1 MGESAFSSTYAES
14 RVRFIKEAEA
24 AGAEIITYRL
34 NGTYDDDLAI
44 DVALLGPEGAPT
56 VVISSGVHGVE
67 GFPGAAIQLALLQS
81 IVGRDPDH
89 TVRYV
94 LIHSVNPFG
103 FAYLRRFNE
112 DNVDLNR
119 NFLSDPAAYA
129 GAPAG
134 YRKLDRFLNPPTP
147 PSRLEFY
154 RTKAVWNLLRYGRQ
168 AIKQSVA
175 AGQYEFPKGIFFG
188 GSEPCQSTE
197 IIRDN
202 CDAWIGK
209 SEEVVHLDFHTGL
222 GPYGTCKLLLSDSR
236 DSEQFT
242 WYASVFGEKDV
253 EPLQI
258 AGEETTTAYD
268 ASGVFGEWMKQRFA
282 SINYRFATPEFGTYG
297 VVRVLGALRAENRA
311 FHYCSANSSDFVRA
325 KAELLE
331 CFCPADTVW
340 RDRVVETGL
349 DIVSKATEAIRG

>member
-1 MGESAFSSTYAES
+1 MGASAFSSTYAEA
-14 RVRFIKEAEA
+14 RERFLKAAEA
-24 AGAEIITYRL
+24 AGAEIFTYCL
-34 NGTYDDDLAI
+34 SGNYEDDLAL
-44 DVALLGPEGAPT
+44 DVALLGPDAAPT

-67 GFPGAAIQLALLQS
+67 GFPGSAIQLALLQS
-81 IVGRDPDH
+81 LTAQNSEN

-94 LIHSVNPFG
+94 LIHAVNPFG
-103 FAYLRRFNE
+103 FANLRRFNE

-119 NFLSDPAAYA
+119 NFPGTSAAYA

-134 YRKLDRFLNPPTP
+134 YRKLNRFLNPPTP

-154 RTKAVWNLLRYGRQ
+154 RTKAVWNLLRFGRQ

-175 AGQYEFPKGIFFG
+175 AGQYEFPMGIFFG
-188 GSEPCQSTE
+188 GSGPCQSTE

-202 CDAWIGK
+202 CGAWIGN

-236 DSEQFT
+236 NSEQFS

-253 EPLQI
+253 EPMQV
-258 AGEETTTAYD
+258 AGDKNATAYE

-311 FHYCSANSSDFVRA
+311 FHYCSTTSSEFVRA

-331 CFCPADTVW
+331 CFSPADSRW

-349 DIVSKATEAIRG
+349 DIVAKATAAICR